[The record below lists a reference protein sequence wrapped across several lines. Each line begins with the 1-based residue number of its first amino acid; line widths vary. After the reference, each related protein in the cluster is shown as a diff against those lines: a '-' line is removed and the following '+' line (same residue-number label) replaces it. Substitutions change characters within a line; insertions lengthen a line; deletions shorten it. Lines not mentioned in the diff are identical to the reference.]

1 MKIALPI
8 VCIFFGFVG
17 IMIDGYLSPEQP
29 LFTFVLFLLPLIW
42 AVGVLYDELPAMIS
56 DYNPADSNKTQDN
69 DSNES
74 QDEYKEKYNQ
84 QIEET
89 LK

>member
-17 IMIDGYLSPEQP
+17 FMIDGYLSPEQP

-42 AVGVLYDELPAMIS
+42 AVGVLYDELPSMIS
-56 DYNPADSNKTQDN
+56 GKIIV

-74 QDEYKEKYNQ
+74 QDEYKEK
-84 QIEET
+84 
-89 LK
+89 